1 MPCDVNLLIM
11 RRRLESFVPQTGQL
25 HSTRLRTLEIWVC
38 HMQSPGQSDHH
49 YYGLRTTASVIRRA
63 RVVIIFAN
71 DSRAVQNVNRRWA
84 AKSRRACVLLF
95 LCSQNFAGLSRF
107 SPFFWRSCW
116 RWSLWKGNLS
126 KQIEIKQIEI
136 HAQIQQNRQETR
148 NRKFEVATRCSKK
161 EKKRSSYATRRRC
174 GFFVLFWLCISLLAT
189 GYSWVSR
196 LYQILNLWRLQR
208 AVHVKASPCSEQ
220 KIKNP
225 WRSLCKLLS
234 CASSSAWTIRSCVL
248 HVTISCV
255 LHCHAESVSEA
266 TSKAFLRD
274 NCRSSLIPGSV
285 NLELISSAS
294 SRSLVWRRSL
304 KIEPYRPVRKCYLPF
319 QNSLQYGIRRTYA
332 QAFFIHCKACCM
344 AIQSWDSSASHN
356 ILKSQHL
363 HHQTC
368 FRCAPW
374 ELGNCN
380 NIMAIA
386 SSHEKS
392 P

>member
-1 MPCDVNLLIM
+1 MQQEGEEKEFVCYKKTLRFLPLVLIVYFAAGGRVVM
-11 RRRLESFVPQTGQL
+11 SKQAISDPES
-25 HSTRLRTLEIWVC
+25 LEI
-38 HMQSPGQSDHH
+38 
-49 YYGLRTTASVIRRA
+49 
-63 RVVIIFAN
+63 
-71 DSRAVQNVNRRWA
+71 
-84 AKSRRACVLLF
+84 
-95 LCSQNFAGLSRF
+95 
-107 SPFFWRSCW
+107 
-116 RWSLWKGNLS
+116 
-126 KQIEIKQIEI
+126 
-136 HAQIQQNRQETR
+136 
-148 NRKFEVATRCSKK
+148 
-161 EKKRSSYATRRRC
+161 
-174 GFFVLFWLCISLLAT
+174 AT
-189 GYSWVSR
+189 GSSR
-196 LYQILNLWRLQR
+196 Q
-208 AVHVKASPCSEQ
+208 ASLCSEQ

-225 WRSLCKLLS
+225 WRSLSKLLS

-255 LHCHAESVSEA
+255 LYCHAESVSEA

-304 KIEPYRPVRKCYLPF
+304 KMKPYRAVRKCSLLF
-319 QNSLQYGIRRTYA
+319 QNSLQHGIRRTYA